1 MCTRVQAPHNG
12 RMNAVWTWI
21 RQHGGQ
27 LLMGLLALLLGAALW
42 RWWVGP
48 QVQTE
53 AVQRRDLLQT
63 VVASG
68 RVETPHRVDIG
79 AQITGTVAR
88 VPVVEGQAVK
98 AGDVLIELVSTE
110 LQSAK
115 RQAELAVVQA
125 QGRLRQLNDLQGPV
139 VQQTLRQ
146 AQANLDAARASGQ
159 RNQALFEQGFIGQ
172 AALDESR
179 KALALADAQA
189 LAAQKQVASTQVGG
203 AEHSLAVGAVAEAQ
217 ANAEVVGAKARY
229 AVVKAPVSGQ
239 LIGRTVEVGDV
250 VQAGKVLMTLSPEG
264 ATQLV
269 VQIDEKNLRLIAL
282 GQQALASADA
292 YPQQKFKAQVAYINP
307 GINAQTGAVEVKLD
321 VQEPVHTLRQDMT
334 VSVDMA
340 VARKPQALA
349 MQVGHVNDINGPA
362 PWVWLRD
369 AGHAVRRPVRLGLR
383 GGAWV
388 EVLAG
393 LREGDAVIAMPG
405 GGANTLR
412 EGQRVRAQP

>member
-1 MCTRVQAPHNG
+1 MRTRVQASHNG

-42 RWWVGP
+42 RWWMGP

-146 AQANLDAARASGQ
+146 AQASLDAARASGQ

-349 MQVGHVNDINGPA
+349 LQVGHVNDINGPA

>member
-1 MCTRVQAPHNG
+1 MGC
-12 RMNAVWTWI
+12 MNAVWTWI
-21 RQHGGQ
+21 RQHGGK
-27 LLMGLLALLLGAALW
+27 LLLGLLVLLLGAALL
-42 RWWVGP
+42 RWWMGP

-88 VPVVEGQAVK
+88 VPVAEGQAVK
-98 AGDVLIELVSTE
+98 AGDVLIELVSSE
-110 LQSAK
+110 LQSAQ
-115 RQAELAVVQA
+115 RQAQLAVMQA
-125 QGRLRQLNDLQGPV
+125 QGRLRQLNDVQGPV
-139 VQQTLRQ
+139 LQQTLRQ
-146 AQANLDAARASGQ
+146 AQASLDTARASWQ
-159 RNQALFEQGFIGQ
+159 RNLTLFEQGFIGQ

-179 KALALADAQA
+179 KALALADAQV
-189 LAAQKQVASTQVGG
+189 LAAQKQVASTQAGG

-217 ANAEVVGAKARY
+217 ANAEVISAKARY
-229 AVVKAPVSGQ
+229 AVINAPVSGQ
-239 LIGRTVEVGDV
+239 LIGRSVEVGDV

-321 VQEPVHTLRQDMT
+321 VLEPVQTLRQDMT

-349 MQVGHVNDINGPA
+349 LQVGQVNDINGPA

-369 AGHAVRRPVRLGLR
+369 AGHALRRPVRLGLR

-388 EVLAG
+388 EVLDG
-393 LREGDAVIAMPG
+393 LREGDAVIAMPV

>member
-1 MCTRVQAPHNG
+1 MPQHNG
-12 RMNAVWTWI
+12 AMNAVWTWV
-21 RQHGGQ
+21 RQHGGK
-27 LLMGLLALLLGAALW
+27 LLLGLLALLLGAALL
-42 RWWVGP
+42 RWWMGP

-53 AVQRRDLLQT
+53 VVQRRDLLQT
-63 VVASG
+63 VVATG

-88 VPVVEGQAVK
+88 VPVAEGQVVK
-98 AGDVLIELVSTE
+98 AGDVLIELVGAE
-110 LQSAK
+110 LRSAQ
-115 RQAELAVVQA
+115 RQAELAVTQA

-146 AQANLDAARASGQ
+146 AQASLDTARASWQ
-159 RNQALFEQGFIGQ
+159 RSLALFEQGFIGQ

-179 KALALADAQA
+179 KALALAEAQV
-189 LAAQKQVASTQVGG
+189 LAAQKQVASTQAGG

-217 ANAEVVGAKARY
+217 ANAEVVSAKARY
-229 AVVKAPVSGQ
+229 AVIKAPMSGQ
-239 LIGRTVEVGDV
+239 LIGRNVEVGDV

-282 GQQALASADA
+282 GQQALVSADA
-292 YPQQKFKAQVAYINP
+292 YPQQKFKAQVAYVNP

-321 VQEPVHTLRQDMT
+321 VLESVQTLRQDMT
-334 VSVDMA
+334 VSVDME

-349 MQVGHVNDINGPA
+349 LQVSQISDINGAA
-362 PWVWLRD
+362 PWVWLLEG
-369 AGHAVRRPVRLGLR
+369 GHAQRRSVRLGLR

-388 EVLAG
+388 EVLDG
-393 LREGDAVIAMPG
+393 LREGDAVITPPNASSN
-405 GGANTLR
+405 ALR

>member
-1 MCTRVQAPHNG
+1 
-12 RMNAVWTWI
+12 
-21 RQHGGQ
+21 
-27 LLMGLLALLLGAALW
+27 
-42 RWWVGP
+42 
-48 QVQTE
+48 
-53 AVQRRDLLQT
+53 VQRRDLLQT

-146 AQANLDAARASGQ
+146 AQASLDAARASGQ

-349 MQVGHVNDINGPA
+349 LQVGHVNDINGPA

-393 LREGDAVIAMPG
+393 LREGDAVIAMP
-405 GGANTLR
+405 NTLR

>member
-1 MCTRVQAPHNG
+1 
-12 RMNAVWTWI
+12 MNAVWTWV
-21 RQHGGQ
+21 RQHGGK
-27 LLMGLLALLLGAALW
+27 LLLGLLALLLGAALL
-42 RWWVGP
+42 RWWMGP

-53 AVQRRDLLQT
+53 VVQRRDLLQT
-63 VVASG
+63 VVATG

-88 VPVVEGQAVK
+88 VPVAEGQVVK
-98 AGDVLIELVSTE
+98 AGDVLIELVGAE
-110 LQSAK
+110 LRSAQ
-115 RQAELAVVQA
+115 RQAELAVTQA

-146 AQANLDAARASGQ
+146 AQASLDTARASWQ
-159 RNQALFEQGFIGQ
+159 RSLALFEQGFIGQ

-179 KALALADAQA
+179 KALALAEAQV
-189 LAAQKQVASTQVGG
+189 LAAQKQVASTQAGG

-217 ANAEVVGAKARY
+217 ANAEVVSAKARY
-229 AVVKAPVSGQ
+229 AVIKAPMSGQ
-239 LIGRTVEVGDV
+239 LIGRNVEVGDV

-282 GQQALASADA
+282 GQQALVSADA

-321 VQEPVHTLRQDMT
+321 VLESVQTLRQDMT
-334 VSVDMA
+334 VSVDME

-349 MQVGHVNDINGPA
+349 LQVSQISDINGAA
-362 PWVWLRD
+362 PWVWLLEG
-369 AGHAVRRPVRLGLR
+369 GHAQRRSVRLGLR

-388 EVLAG
+388 EVLDG
-393 LREGDAVIAMPG
+393 LREGDAVITPPNASSN
-405 GGANTLR
+405 ALR

>member
-1 MCTRVQAPHNG
+1 M
-12 RMNAVWTWI
+12 
-21 RQHGGQ
+21 
-27 LLMGLLALLLGAALW
+27 LGLLALLLGAALW
-42 RWWVGP
+42 RWWMGP

-88 VPVVEGQAVK
+88 VPVAEGQVVK
-98 AGDVLIELVSTE
+98 AGDVLIELGSTE

-125 QGRLRQLNDLQGPV
+125 QGRLRQLNDVQGPV

-146 AQANLDAARASGQ
+146 AQASLDTARASWQ
-159 RNQALFEQGFIGQ
+159 RNLALFEQGFIGQ

-189 LAAQKQVASTQVGG
+189 LAAQKQRASTQAGG

-217 ANAEVVGAKARY
+217 ANAEVVSAKARY
-229 AVVKAPVSGQ
+229 AIIKAPVSGQ
-239 LIGRTVEVGDV
+239 LIGRSVEEGDV

-264 ATQLV
+264 STQLV

-307 GINAQTGAVEVKLD
+307 GINAQTGSVEVKLD
-321 VQEPVHTLRQDMT
+321 VLEPVHTLRQDMT
-334 VSVDMA
+334 VSVDMK

-349 MQVGHVNDINGPA
+349 LQVGHVNDLNGPS

-388 EVLAG
+388 EVLDG
-393 LREGDAVIAMPG
+393 LREGDTVIALPNG
-405 GGANTLR
+405 LPNALR

>member
-1 MCTRVQAPHNG
+1 
-12 RMNAVWTWI
+12 MNAVWTWI

-27 LLMGLLALLLGAALW
+27 LMVGLLALLLGAALW
-42 RWWVGP
+42 RWWMGP

-125 QGRLRQLNDLQGPV
+125 QGRLRQLNDVQGPV

-146 AQANLDAARASGQ
+146 AQASLDTARASWQ
-159 RNQALFEQGFIGQ
+159 RNLALFEQGFIGQ

-239 LIGRTVEVGDV
+239 LIGRSVEVGDV

-349 MQVGHVNDINGPA
+349 LQVGHVNDINGSA

-369 AGHAVRRPVRLGLR
+369 EGHAVRRPVRLGLR

-405 GGANTLR
+405 GSANTLR